1 MSLKGAATA
10 CPEAPLV
17 VTAGK
22 NATQVDQVDL
32 LENAEKFGRIANV
45 MKTDKRYHH
54 WSRPT
59 TIPLEIMA

>member
-32 LENAEKFGRIANV
+32 LENAREVRKNRQC
-45 MKTDKRYHH
+45 D
-54 WSRPT
+54 
-59 TIPLEIMA
+59 ED